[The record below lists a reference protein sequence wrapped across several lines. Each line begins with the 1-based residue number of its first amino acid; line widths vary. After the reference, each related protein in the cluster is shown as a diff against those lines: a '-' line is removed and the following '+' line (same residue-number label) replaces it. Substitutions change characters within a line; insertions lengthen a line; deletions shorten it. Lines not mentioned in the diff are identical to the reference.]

1 MMGKFT
7 KKLDEV
13 YKFWCEMACP
23 PESKEEFTGNAIFD
37 FTTYDGDIDVLFCNK
52 MLEVIECIL
61 NDETFEYQDKS
72 NDNYINYLLMVNMP
86 FLDGKLEYGT
96 SIRGAWFI
104 IDKRYEIDCGRIVI
118 EYGELKIFIKEL
130 IKWVKV

>member
-13 YKFWCEMACP
+13 YKFWREMELV
-23 PESKEEFTGNAIFD
+23 ESKKEFTGNIIFD
-37 FTTYDGDIDVLFCNK
+37 FTTYDSDIDVLFCNK

-61 NDETFEYQDKS
+61 NGETFEYQDKS

-86 FLDGKLEYGT
+86 FLDDKLEYGT

-104 IDKRYEIDCGRIVI
+104 VPKRYEIDYGRIVI
-118 EYGELKIFIKEL
+118 EKGELKIFIKEL
-130 IKWVKV
+130 IEWVKV